1 MHASVQ
7 GALAQINKSWKAFT
21 HKGKPMTKEQVTKV
35 LIYANNKG
43 YKSTA
48 ELSDEEIDKVL
59 STIQAVIP
67 NGGCYKLYA
76 KIKLESKHKTSAYG
90 LQHMLVAGLVI

>member
-7 GALAQINKSWKAFT
+7 GALAKINKSWKVFT

-59 STIQAVIP
+59 STI
-67 NGGCYKLYA
+67 
-76 KIKLESKHKTSAYG
+76 
-90 LQHMLVAGLVI
+90 

>member
-59 STIQAVIP
+59 STI
-67 NGGCYKLYA
+67 C
-76 KIKLESKHKTSAYG
+76 
-90 LQHMLVAGLVI
+90 LVLI

>member
-59 STIQAVIP
+59 STI
-67 NGGCYKLYA
+67 C
-76 KIKLESKHKTSAYG
+76 
-90 LQHMLVAGLVI
+90 LVLIQVDYFWLFSNFKNR

>member
-67 NGGCYKLYA
+67 NVLWLC
-76 KIKLESKHKTSAYG
+76 
-90 LQHMLVAGLVI
+90 LVAENTSPTLKLSL